1 MVQCA
6 CVVARLR
13 CSSSGSSAAPVAID
27 YYSIASPG
35 SALDAAGWTSFD
47 DQNFDVGLP
56 ADLDRDGVVD
66 ADDLTAWR
74 GAFGPSLVGDANGEV
89 VVFNDSGYRALAIR
103 TEAAVAAEGRAQ
115 KHVTAAGEDVSG
127 FNYITFDNGV
137 TLYYPAGLDLI
148 LDRG

>member
-1 MVQCA
+1 MTV
-6 CVVARLR
+6 
-13 CSSSGSSAAPVAID
+13 SGTPSDLPKAVIDLAQDDGAAIERD
-27 YYSIASPG
+27 ASG
-35 SALDAAGWTSFD
+35 AGAEGELVLA
-47 DQNFDVGLP
+47 DV
-56 ADLDRDGVVD
+56 
-66 ADDLTAWR
+66 
-74 GAFGPSLVGDANGEV
+74 VGDANGEV

-115 KHVTAAGEDVSG
+115 KHVTAGGEDVSG